1 MMRRQLRAHVRRGLS
16 LLEVIIALAV
26 FLMAYIAIYQLM
38 SLANDSAT
46 ELSYQNE
53 ATHLAQSKL
62 AEIAAGVE
70 QLSGSDDTPFPDP
83 DGAYSWSSDV
93 EAGQETT
100 YYNVVSVTVTRT
112 FKDRTIKVTLTQMMI
127 PPANLGSTQDVQ
139 ATPLMSATSSSSSGS
154 GSSTTPAASSTTPAA
169 TTTTPATTK
178 PATSTSNTKQ

>member
-1 MMRRQLRAHVRRGLS
+1 MMRRQHRAHVRRGLS

-26 FLMAYIAIYQLM
+26 FLMSYIAIYQLM
-38 SLANDSAT
+38 SLANDTAT
-46 ELSYQNE
+46 QLSYQNE

-70 QLSGSDDTPFPDP
+70 QLSSSDDTPFPDP

-93 EAGQETT
+93 EAGQDTA

-112 FKDRTIKVTLTQMMI
+112 FKDRTVKVTLTQMMI

-139 ATPLMSATSSSSSGS
+139 ATPLSSTASSTSSSSG
-154 GSSTTPAASSTTPAA
+154 TATPAA
-169 TTTTPATTK
+169 TTTPATTK
-178 PATSTSNTKQ
+178 SATSNTKP